1 MNWKPG
7 ASGVPTHPKCAVG
20 GSGGSGGVM
29 VASVV
34 DVVVVAGG
42 GGGISKPY
50 PTP

>member
-20 GSGGSGGVM
+20 GSGGVM

-42 GGGISKPY
+42 GGGGISKPY